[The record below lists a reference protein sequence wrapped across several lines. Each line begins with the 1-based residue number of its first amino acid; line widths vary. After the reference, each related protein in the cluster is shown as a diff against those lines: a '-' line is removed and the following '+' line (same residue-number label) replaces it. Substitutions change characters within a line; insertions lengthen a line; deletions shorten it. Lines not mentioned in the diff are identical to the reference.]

1 MESQQEFDPWGVV
14 QQGGIASST
23 TTLNYTGQ
31 RRDDTGLVYYHAR
44 YYDPRLGRFLSP
56 DTLVPST
63 PEGSMDGVALSPLT
77 VAFHDPGFNA
87 ALGSEIRA
95 SDTDRDKL
103 HGGGPFNPQD
113 LNRYSYARNNPVRYT
128 DPSGHW
134 TVSIGLGGSVFAAMG
149 IRGGVS
155 VAIDQEWNI
164 AFLVDVGGGA
174 YTAGGGSAGLNVSWT
189 NAPNVDKL
197 AGPSVQVGGQIGQ
210 FAQVNAEAELFR
222 DSVTGQRYY
231 GVNAGGGVTLE
242 APFPGELHGTAT
254 HTWLRGKINPV
265 QEHLIP
271 ATKKVTQSY
280 QRFQGSHVRRFRP
293 TPAHPRPSSRYR

>member
-95 SDTDRDKL
+95 SDTDRDTL

-128 DPSGHW
+128 DPTGHCPLCAPALTLFAGFGI
-134 TVSIGLGGSVFAAMG
+134 TVSAPVVAA
-149 IRGGVS
+149 IVAVVS
-155 VAIDQEWNI
+155 VAAIGVFLSDANNRAWLSDQLRTGIQDME
-164 AFLVDVGGGA
+164 AFVGGFSERA
-174 YTAGGGSAGLNVSWT
+174 
-189 NAPNVDKL
+189 
-197 AGPSVQVGGQIGQ
+197 VGKSGT
-210 FAQVNAEAELFR
+210 V
-222 DSVTGQRYY
+222 
-231 GVNAGGGVTLE
+231 LE
-242 APFPGELHGTAT
+242 AKPSKKSGKEKGSDIPEWAKGLKKQPGES
-254 HTWLRGKINPV
+254 GKDAAKRILDERYGSGNYRTGPGS
-265 QEHLIP
+265 EYNKL
-271 ATKKVTQSY
+271 KKY
-280 QRFQGSHVRRFRP
+280 LDRKD
-293 TPAHPRPSSRYR
+293 